1 MCIMSIH
8 CHHYYLPSHWLWP
21 NKLTARTE
29 EKTVSCPYRI
39 DWRKKRQAVNSW
51 RCNLP
56 YCAPR
61 TSSSGVNCFVLRAQ
75 WCEHVETFIVRLLSW
90 FVGPW
95 LDQVGSPTTNQTARL
110 PAPETLRVTIS
121 VHVWKLQGFHFFLL
135 SPWIVVV
142 FGLWDFALVSS
153 YPAKLWSCTWATAIS
168 WEWRRDWIDKK
179 GWAASQISN
188 RWKIKCEK
196 LDIPL

>member
-39 DWRKKRQAVNSW
+39 DWRGKRQAVNSW

-110 PAPETLRVTIS
+110 PAPETLRVTS
-121 VHVWKLQGFHFFLL
+121 VFTSESSKDSTSSSSPLGLWWCSVYETLLL
-135 SPWIVVV
+135 SPPIRPN
-142 FGLWDFALVSS
+142 FGHALE
-153 YPAKLWSCTWATAIS
+153 P
-168 WEWRRDWIDKK
+168 
-179 GWAASQISN
+179 
-188 RWKIKCEK
+188 
-196 LDIPL
+196 PP